1 LLLFADKKLLSRS
14 KTDFPWQSGNISNY
28 LSAEIKVKKKFGT
41 HFFVDSFSG
50 TVLNIKFSTIYL
62 EKGEVKKALQDFLR
76 YLKVEKNYSGHTL
89 RNYHSDL
96 RQFVDFLSVRSERQ
110 GSAERMD
117 PQQVGHLDVR
127 AYLASLYRRNAK
139 SSVARKLS
147 ALRSFFAYLLRQG
160 EIKQN
165 PADMVSAPKM
175 GKAIP
180 DFLQV
185 DETFQLMHGPDGDT
199 VLGSRD
205 RAILEVLYSCGLRVS
220 ELTALNLDSVD
231 LELGIIRVMGK
242 GSRERV
248 VPVGSKARE
257 ALSDYMQR
265 RGELLGMQMV
275 HEALF
280 LNNRGGRLSPRSV
293 ARLLKKHVE
302 RCNIGRPLSPH
313 GLRHSFA
320 THLLDAGAD
329 LRAVQEMLGHVSLS
343 TTQRYTHL
351 SVDKLMAEYDK
362 AHPRSRL
369 KRGKET
375 EEE

>member
-1 LLLFADKKLLSRS
+1 MNR
-14 KTDFPWQSGNISNY
+14 
-28 LSAEIKVKKKFGT
+28 
-41 HFFVDSFSG
+41 
-50 TVLNIKFSTIYL
+50 
-62 EKGEVKKALQDFLR
+62 ALQDFLR
-76 YLKVEKNYSGHTL
+76 YLRVEKNYSGHTL
-89 RNYHSDL
+89 RNYQSDL
-96 RQFVDFLSVRSERQ
+96 RQFIDFLGERSERQ
-110 GSAERMD
+110 GSTDRMD
-117 PQQVGHLDVR
+117 PKQVSHLDVR
-127 AYLASLYRRNAK
+127 AYLASLYRQNAK

-147 ALRSFFAYLLRQG
+147 AIRSFYTYLLRQG

-165 PADMVSAPKM
+165 PADLVSSPKM

-185 DETFQLMHGPDGDT
+185 DETFQLMHGPDGDS

-220 ELTALNLDSVD
+220 ELTALNLESVE
-231 LELGIIRVMGK
+231 LELGIIRVIGK
-242 GSRERV
+242 GNRERI
-248 VPVGSKARE
+248 VPVGSKAGE

-265 RGELLGMQMV
+265 RGEMLGMVME
-275 HEALF
+275 HGALF
-280 LNNRGGRLSPRSV
+280 LNNRGGRLSSRSV
-293 ARLLKKHVE
+293 ARLLKKHLQ

-351 SVDKLMAEYDK
+351 SIDKLMSEYDK

-369 KRGKET
+369 KRVKER